1 MGKEGLRKR
10 RSEGQER
17 KGRLKGGGRGRPQDT
32 REALHTENHTRT
44 EAKML
49 SFSTP

>member
-10 RSEGQER
+10 RSKGQER
-17 KGRLKGGGRGRPQDT
+17 EGRLKRGGERPQDT
-32 REALHTENHTRT
+32 REAFHTENHTRT

-49 SFSTP
+49 LFPTP

>member
-10 RSEGQER
+10 RSKGQER
-17 KGRLKGGGRGRPQDT
+17 EGRLKRGGRPQDT
-32 REALHTENHTRT
+32 REAFHTENHRRT

-49 SFSTP
+49 PFPTP